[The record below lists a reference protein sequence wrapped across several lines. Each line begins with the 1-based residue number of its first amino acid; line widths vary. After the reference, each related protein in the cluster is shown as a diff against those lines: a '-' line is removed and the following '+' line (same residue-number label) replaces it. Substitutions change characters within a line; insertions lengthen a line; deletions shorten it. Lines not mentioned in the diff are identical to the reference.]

1 MKNTLL
7 LIACIIMFGIVQN
20 IDAEVFIPKNELI
33 EYVGSDGIYTVVGA
47 VKNTEVY
54 PVRPT
59 VHLIIIDAGKQVEII
74 QPLPIAFPN
83 KDVPFKIKIP
93 SVGNNAVLVES
104 KVTFEQNSSVES
116 GVKIIYDRSLIK
128 HADGHLSGRI
138 INTGNRTEH
147 DLKIY
152 ATVHGENNSFID
164 VAKNIERITEIKPGQ
179 SLDFTMYPEPIVAN
193 DVHYYSCFVLG
204 DDTVVPLYAV
214 RGDQR
219 FDFRYDSSASFVVVG
234 FNDAGDSLSLTGIN
248 SIKFPTYVNF
258 EFPKASDDEKFTVL
272 VDDKPVRSLQSI
284 DEQGNW
290 HVAFDV
296 DGASQ
301 NHIIINGFANVEKT
315 PPNSKESFKN
325 PSEPQKQSASE
336 SDLTIVYYVVPV
348 VVGLFGIIAYLRKRS
363 NHTMKS
369 GY

>member
-1 MKNTLL
+1 MKNILF
-7 LIACIIMFGIVQN
+7 LIACVAVFSLVQN
-20 IDAEVFIPKNELI
+20 IDAEVFIPKNELL
-33 EYVGSDGIYTVVGA
+33 EYVGSDDIYTVVGA
-47 VKNTEVY
+47 VKNTETY

-59 VHLIIIDAGKQVEII
+59 VHLIITDDGKQVETI

-83 KDVPFKIKIP
+83 KDIPFKIKIP
-93 SVGNNAVLVES
+93 GVGNNAVLMET

-138 INTGNRTEH
+138 INTGNYTEH

-164 VAKNIERITEIKPGQ
+164 VAKNLEKITELKPGQ
-179 SLDFTMYPEPIVAN
+179 SLDFTMYPDPIVAN

-204 DDTVVPLYAV
+204 DDTIVPLYAM

-234 FNDAGDSLSLTGIN
+234 FNDAGDSLALTGIN

-258 EFPKASDDEKFTVL
+258 EFPKVSDDEKFTVL
-272 VDDKPVRSLQSI
+272 VDDKPVKSLQSI

-290 HVAFDV
+290 HVAFDI

-301 NHIIINGFANVEKT
+301 NHIIISGFANVEKT
-315 PPNSKESFKN
+315 PSNSKESAKN
-325 PSEPQKQSASE
+325 PSETQKQPPQE
-336 SDLTIVYYVVPV
+336 YDLTIMYYIVPAI
-348 VVGLFGIIAYLRKRS
+348 VGLFGIVVYLRKRS
-363 NHTMKS
+363 NHTM
-369 GY
+369 

>member
-33 EYVGSDGIYTVVGA
+33 EYVGSDGIYAVVGA

-83 KDVPFKIKIP
+83 KDIPFKIKIP

-301 NHIIINGFANVEKT
+301 NHIIIKGFANVEKT

>member
-1 MKNTLL
+1 M
-7 LIACIIMFGIVQN
+7 VQN
-20 IDAEVFIPKNELI
+20 VGAEVFIPKNELL

-47 VKNTEVY
+47 VKNTETY

-59 VHLIIIDAGKQVEII
+59 VHLIITDNGKQVETI
-74 QPLPIAFPN
+74 QPLPVVFPN
-83 KDVPFKIKIP
+83 KDIPFKIKIP
-93 SVGNNAVLVES
+93 SVRNDAVLVET
-104 KVTFEQNSSVES
+104 KITFEQSSSVES

-138 INTGNRTEH
+138 INTGNHTEY

-152 ATVHGENNSFID
+152 ATVHGESNSFID
-164 VAKNIERITEIKPGQ
+164 VAKNLEKITEIKPGQ
-179 SLDFTMYPEPIVAN
+179 SLDFTMYPDAIVAN

-204 DDTVVPLYAV
+204 DDTVVPLYAM

-234 FNDAGDSLSLTGIN
+234 FNNAGDSLTLTGIN

-272 VDDKPVRSLQSI
+272 VDDEPVKSLQSI

-301 NHIIINGFANVEKT
+301 NRIMISGFATIEKT
-315 PPNSKESFKN
+315 TPSNSKESTKN
-325 PSEPQKQSASE
+325 PSETQKQPASE
-336 SDLTIVYYVVPV
+336 SNLMIMYYVIPAI
-348 VVGLFGIIAYLRKRS
+348 VGLFGLVVYLRKRS
-363 NHTMKS
+363 NHTA
-369 GY
+369 